1 MPTYSHSKKITALK
15 KQHGMATLLLVIL
28 MGMGL
33 AATALSVMY
42 SVRGVQEKQLS
53 NHAVT
58 NAQQLAW
65 IGVEA
70 VRQYLNTFDS
80 ADKLSAFDESFA
92 SANENEPTE
101 LTLTGTENILAEILD
116 IQSGSTYKVTVNIK
130 AVVAEGTPAESRST
144 IQVVYEIDPN
154 ANGGS
159 GSGSGGGT
167 GGGGGGGSGGSGA
180 AVNAINIYKDL
191 TLTGSIQVSGASNAV
206 FNVDGNVT
214 MSGSVTGIKT
224 INATGNV
231 SISSGINVGSINAN
245 GNVTL
250 SGSASVTTSIVTMGS
265 VTLSGAATVNSIK
278 ANGDVTL
285 SGGSATVSTTL
296 ESRGN
301 VIVSGGS
308 AKAATVSALG
318 YVNWTSSANATS
330 ISSNSYVNYAGS
342 AGPTTINANGN
353 ATLTGGGA
361 TTVTANGNV
370 SITYGTI
377 SNVYATGSLS
387 ATNGNVS
394 AGKIG
399 GSKSCPGWNPCT
411 GVTVQAG
418 YVATPSTVSITPV
431 TSIVVSRPSVD
442 VYLQK
447 TAANYVFEIDSSG
460 YRKVTVQAV
469 AGIPNGT
476 YFLGEYSSNSDGYK
490 DYLCTAVSG
499 SASAPTCTAPV
510 NTNTPYSAG
519 QPSYKPKTIC
529 RGFSNY
535 NSCVS
540 YSSGTWTVNGSGFAP
555 GVLWFKGNLAVTN
568 GVYYNTMMATGN
580 ISTGGSL
587 KVYAVNY
594 AGLYPVC
601 KNANDTNS
609 SSSTYNIYPSPY
621 ARFDGLYPTAF
632 CSGSGS
638 SAAFIDPAPA
648 LGNLAFM
655 AGGYEGSTY
664 VGGDITLGA
673 SNQIYG
679 SLLAGNTLTT
689 GGSTYV
695 HGYISIAALRS
706 SSANWGGSTTID
718 LNNLP
723 GTYDPGDTPCEPNCP
738 QDDENDDD
746 NGNGQPVVFARIR
759 WTRYL

>member
-1 MPTYSHSKKITALK
+1 MPTYSHSKEITALK
-15 KQHGMATLLLVIL
+15 RQRGMATLLLIIL

-65 IGVEA
+65 LGVEA
-70 VRQYLNTFDS
+70 VRLYLNTLDTTAKIDVFKDQFTPNPNP
-80 ADKLSAFDESFA
+80 KELPLTGEENLSAEIQAIFSA
-92 SANENEPTE
+92 SS
-101 LTLTGTENILAEILD
+101 IHSI
-116 IQSGSTYKVTVNIK
+116 TVNIT
-130 AVVAEGTPAESRST
+130 ATAAASTPAESHSM
-144 IQVVYEIDPN
+144 IQVVYEVDL
-154 ANGGS
+154 S
-159 GSGSGGGT
+159 GNSSGGGNSGD
-167 GGGGGGGSGGSGA
+167 GGPGSTT

-191 TLTGSIQVSGASNAV
+191 TLTGSISVSGASNAI

-214 MSGSVTGIKT
+214 MSGSVTGVKT

-231 SISSGINVGSINAN
+231 NISSDINVGSINAN

-250 SGSASVTTSIVTMGS
+250 SGSASVTTSIVTMGN

-308 AKAATVSALG
+308 AKAATLSALG

-330 ISSNSYVNYAGS
+330 ISSNSYVVYAGS
-342 AGPTTINANGN
+342 AGPTTISANGY

-377 SNVYATGSLS
+377 SNVYATGNLS

-399 GSKSCPGWNPCT
+399 GSKSCPSWNPCA

-431 TSIVVSRPSVD
+431 TSIVVSRPTVD

-499 SASAPTCTAPV
+499 SASAPTCTVPV

-609 SSSTYNIYPSPY
+609 SSATYNIYPSPY

-638 SAAFIDPAPA
+638 SAAFIDPAPT

-664 VGGDITLGA
+664 VGGDITLGS

-679 SLLAGNTLTT
+679 SLLSGNTLTT

-723 GTYDPGDTPCEPNCP
+723 TTYDPGDTPCEPNCP
-738 QDDENDDD
+738 VPPTPTGDI
-746 NGNGQPVVFARIR
+746 ARIR